1 MIDLLEKALE
11 AVRMLPPDDQE
22 GIARLMLDLADRSG
36 IPGRINPSHLPD
48 VHDGL
53 AEADAASLLRTPKSK
68 LHSAASVNEAAV
80 HPTRCQ
86 EFG

>member
-1 MIDLLEKALE
+1 MTDLLEKALE

-36 IPGRINPSHLPD
+36 VPEKINPAHLGD
-48 VHDGL
+48 VLDGL
-53 AEADAASLLRTPKSK
+53 AQAGRGEFATDTESK

-80 HPTRCQ
+80 HPACC
-86 EFG
+86 